1 MFRFERKRNSKND
14 GRPSWENDSVKRHAD
29 KIQERKLLWSKAKDE
44 PSANEKDESSAINSS
59 TSIPGL
65 KDTSKSLESA
75 WTSRLVAATNDT
87 SQVSKFQRLMGMKNI
102 SETCDTTNTTIDKSN
117 NNLEKERKKQDELTF
132 QLDRQYAMA
141 RATTHMGRG
150 KGLGFGG

>member
-1 MFRFERKRNSKND
+1 MSNLN
-14 GRPSWENDSVKRHAD
+14 GTP
-29 KIQERKLLWSKAKDE
+29 
-44 PSANEKDESSAINSS
+44 
-59 TSIPGL
+59 
-65 KDTSKSLESA
+65 KSLESA

-87 SQVSKFQRLMGMKNI
+87 SQVSKFQRLMGMKNV
-102 SETCDTTNTTIDKSN
+102 SEGSDPTSSN
-117 NNLEKERKKQDELTF
+117 SESNKGNKDLEKERKRQDELTA